1 MKVLNKKLYKTV
13 KYWYNIYMI
22 NFNKTNVNIISV
34 FISSI
39 IFLII
44 FFILNYSSNN
54 LKEQNISENKLNET
68 LNSSI
73 SEDIEL
79 TSIKEWYLEIKALN
93 LSAPIKEMQSD
104 IPDENYIGHFNESSI
119 LGNNVALIAYNFG
132 KDKNY
137 FANLKELKPDD
148 EIIYK
153 VNRYTK
159 KYKVISNQ
167 IIEKESLNLLI
178 KDNNENKSTMK
189 LFTYVKDLD
198 TKLRYVCAK
207 EIIDI

>member
-1 MKVLNKKLYKTV
+1 
-13 KYWYNIYMI
+13 MI

-44 FFILNYSSNN
+44 FFILNYPSSN
-54 LKEQNISENKLNET
+54 LKEQNTSENNKSTLSET
-68 LNSSI
+68 LNSNI
-73 SEDIEL
+73 LKDIDVA
-79 TSIKEWYLEIKALN
+79 SIKEWSLEIKALN
-93 LSAPIKEMQSD
+93 LNAPIKEMQSD
-104 IPDENYIGHFNESSI
+104 FPDENYIGHFNESSI

-132 KDKNY
+132 KIKNY
-137 FANLKELKPDD
+137 FANLKDLKPDD

-153 VNRYTK
+153 VNEHIK

-167 IIEKESLNLLI
+167 IIEKESLNSI
-178 KDNNENKSTMK
+178 INDNNENKSTLK

-198 TKLRYVCAK
+198 NKLRYVNAK
-207 EIIDI
+207 QIIDI